1 MNCSFV
7 NSTRT
12 IQRSVVDLLGW
23 HEGVAV
29 EMDLLGSRLL
39 VIAVPDGDEIARR
52 VSERLPP
59 IVDPWVLRCQADL
72 HPGFLLRPSPVRILG
87 AVAFRQG
94 WLAARNAACT
104 FTAFGPRA
112 VALPP
117 RACRPAVL
125 TEAAVTGTGVL
136 RVDGNTAAVLAL
148 PGQPPTVE
156 RTHVHRLVEETI
168 WDAIVQDAKKALVSS
183 VAVAG

>member
-59 IVDPWVLRCQADL
+59 IVDPWLLRCQADL
-72 HPGFLLRPSPVRILG
+72 HPDLGGELLLG
-87 AVAFRQG
+87 RDD
-94 WLAARNAACT
+94 
-104 FTAFGPRA
+104 
-112 VALPP
+112 
-117 RACRPAVL
+117 
-125 TEAAVTGTGVL
+125 L
-136 RVDGNTAAVLAL
+136 RGDL
-148 PGQPPTVE
+148 VE
-156 RTHVHRLVEETI
+156 RSE
-168 WDAIVQDAKKALVSS
+168 
-183 VAVAG
+183 VAPLH